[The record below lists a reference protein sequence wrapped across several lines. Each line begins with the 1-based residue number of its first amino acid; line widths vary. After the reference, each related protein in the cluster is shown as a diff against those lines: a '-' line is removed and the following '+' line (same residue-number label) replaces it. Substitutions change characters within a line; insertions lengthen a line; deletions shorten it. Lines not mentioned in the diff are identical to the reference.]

1 EHGAFELQ
9 VPAGTEPAGHSP
21 QVKHH
26 DRGDLYN
33 FTLPVADVVKAQRF
47 FGAVLGWQFNA
58 PGPDQQPSGHIEN
71 ISAPPGSVGGGYDG
85 GARLWF
91 VVDDIHAAVA
101 LVREH
106 GGTADEPVDYPSG
119 WSADCV
125 DDQGT
130 VFSLSV
136 PIPDYTM

>member
-1 EHGAFELQ
+1 
-9 VPAGTEPAGHSP
+9 
-21 QVKHH
+21 
-26 DRGDLYN
+26 YY
-33 FTLPVADVVKAQRF
+33 FTLPVADVPRAQRF
-47 FGAVLGWQFNA
+47 FGAVLGWQFGG

-71 ISAPPGSVGGGYDG
+71 ISAPPGSLGGSYEG

-101 LVREH
+101 LVRSN

-136 PIPDYTM
+136 PVPEYTM